1 MAVILT
7 VIKHHCELE
16 TPIWVHE
23 NVLAFDEKIL
33 QDHCSAKWDIIKI
46 KIRPEDP
53 AWIYIYI
60 LYRRK
65 PQAEFLLIY
74 YAWTSLCHLFLK
86 MPQGTSHKAQGAR
99 APRHRAQDTGHK
111 AQGTRPRAPRH
122 RAQGTEHQGTWALEH
137 RVPEHRAPGHRAP
150 GHRAP
155 GNRANKEKPSKEN
168 SKTIYKK

>member
-53 AWIYIYI
+53 ACIYI
-60 LYRRK
+60 LYSRK
-65 PQAEFLLIY
+65 PQSEVLLIH

-86 MPQGTSHKAQGAR
+86 MPQGTSQKAQGTR
-99 APRHRAQDTGHK
+99 APRHRAQDTGHRAQGTGHK
-111 AQGTRPRAPRH
+111 EQGTRAQGTRHGAPGH
-122 RAQGTEHQGTWALEH
+122 LGTGAQGTRAQGTRAQGT
-137 RVPEHRAPGHRAP
+137 RAQGTREPGEQR
-150 GHRAP
+150 
-155 GNRANKEKPSKEN
+155 
-168 SKTIYKK
+168 KTQQRE

>member
-23 NVLAFDEKIL
+23 NVVGFDEKIL

-53 AWIYIYI
+53 AWIYIYIYI

-86 MPQGTSHKAQGAR
+86 MPQGTSQKAQGTR

-111 AQGTRPRAPRH
+111 AQGTRNRAPGH

-137 RVPEHRAPGHRAP
+137 RAPEHRAQGTRAQGTREPGEQR
-150 GHRAP
+150 
-155 GNRANKEKPSKEN
+155 
-168 SKTIYKK
+168 KTQQRE